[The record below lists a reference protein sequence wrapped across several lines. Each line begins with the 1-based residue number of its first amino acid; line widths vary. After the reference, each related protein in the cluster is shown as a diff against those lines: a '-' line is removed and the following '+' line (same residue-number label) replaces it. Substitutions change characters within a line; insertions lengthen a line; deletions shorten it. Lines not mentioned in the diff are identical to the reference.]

1 MSIFSTLHSL
11 DFSMRLLLI
20 NWGAA
25 GGGGGGGWG
34 RGKGRAVVFQYI
46 I

>member
-1 MSIFSTLHSL
+1 
-11 DFSMRLLLI
+11 MRLLLI

-25 GGGGGGGWG
+25 AGGGGGWG